1 MIWLAKSLF
10 LDLVAIELYQDLFYN
25 TFSKEFSI
33 FAF

>member
-1 MIWLAKSLF
+1 MIWLAKSL
-10 LDLVAIELYQDLFYN
+10 LVLVAIELYKDLFYN